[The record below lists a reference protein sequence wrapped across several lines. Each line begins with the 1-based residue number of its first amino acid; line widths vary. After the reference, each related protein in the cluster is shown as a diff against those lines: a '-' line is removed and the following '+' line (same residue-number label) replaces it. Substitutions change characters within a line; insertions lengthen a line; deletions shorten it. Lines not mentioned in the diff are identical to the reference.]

1 MNQQTE
7 INYNQDIAIIGM
19 SGRFPGA
26 NNLEQF
32 WKNIKNGVESIS
44 FLSPEELS
52 KHGIKEKIINNDN
65 YVKAS
70 AAVSDID
77 MFDADF
83 FGYSPRESQEMD
95 PQQRL
100 FLECAWEA
108 IENGGY
114 TPNTYEGSIGVYAGV
129 AINTYLLNN
138 LYSNFDLTEAN
149 NRSFEQMLSN
159 DKDYLATRT
168 AYKLNLT
175 GPAINIQTACS
186 TSLVAVHIACQSLL
200 NGECDMAIA
209 GGVSIV
215 LPQAGYLYQEGM
227 ILSPD
232 GHCRAFDAGAKGT
245 VPGNGLGI
253 VLLKG
258 LEDAIADGD
267 FIYAIIKGSAVN
279 NDGSLKLG
287 YTAPS
292 VDGQAAAIEE
302 AQAIAGVD
310 VESIT
315 YIEAHGTGT
324 ELGDPMEIEALKT
337 VFQENTQKRGFCA
350 IGSLKTNMGHLNTAA
365 GVAGLIK
372 TALALKHKL
381 LPPSLNFEQPNPQID
396 FANSPFYVNTTL
408 SEWKSN
414 GTPRR
419 AGVSSF
425 GVGGTNAHVI
435 LEEAPPEETIE
446 EEVPEL
452 PGQLLTLSAKTDS
465 ALTELVARYIT
476 HLKTHKEQT
485 LSDICY
491 TAQTCRAHFHHRLAA
506 VATNKDEL
514 AAKLQQH
521 QAGEEIAFLYSGK
534 NSPSQSAPK
543 IAFLFTGQGSQYI
556 NMGRQL
562 YEEAPVFR
570 EAIDQCSEIL
580 STQLEHPLLEILY
593 PQTDD
598 VDRQPSLLDQT
609 AYTQPALF
617 AIEYGLAQL
626 WQSWGIKP
634 DVVMGHSLGEY
645 VAATIAGIW
654 SLEAALKLVTAR
666 AKLIQELPPGGEMV
680 SVMASIEKV
689 EAAVKHHRETVA
701 IAAINGPESVV
712 ISGDSSTVKEVVDQ
726 LESQGV
732 KTKKLIVSHAFHS
745 PLMEPILGELE
756 ELANQVKINQPQ
768 IPIISN
774 LTGKIADNRITT
786 AKYWVD
792 HTREAVKF
800 ASAVET
806 LQQNGYEIFVEIGPK
821 PILLGMARQCWP
833 EAGGV
838 WLPSLRP
845 GVEEWKSMVSSVGQL
860 YVKGKEIEWL
870 SLGNESRKK
879 KVILPNYSFQRQRY
893 WVEVK
898 ENTKVESHNLATT
911 NENPN
916 TAIVKLLTQGETEL
930 LAQKLEKSVKLS
942 AAQQKLLPEILE
954 VLAQQHQQELAAST
968 IRNWLYQV
976 DWKPIDPTQ
985 EKTSV
990 QSYHWLILAD
1000 STGVGKKLAAKLQQQ
1015 GAECSLVYR
1024 GGKYAQLAAGK
1035 YEVNPYLLQEWE
1047 QLHQEISEAS
1057 QRPLSQVIHLWS
1069 LDVESS
1075 EDLTV
1080 EKLEESQ
1087 LWGCGSVIYWLQ
1099 TVQKTS
1105 ETPQLWIVTR
1115 GAQAVGEKKE
1125 KLAVAA
1131 APLWGLGRVVS
1142 LEYPQ
1147 LWGGMVDLDPE
1158 KSEQEVEMLV
1168 EVLVNNSEEDHLGIR
1183 GEETYVARLV
1193 KQSVPELAQPVSFS
1207 SEGSYLITGG
1217 LGALGLHTAQWLV
1230 QNGVRHLVLIGRSQP
1245 SLEKQ
1250 AAIDRLK
1257 EQGEGVEVIV
1267 AQVDVCHGEDMERLF
1282 EQIDSSTKPL
1292 KGVIHL
1298 AGVLGYQLI
1307 EEIELTEFK
1316 RVIAPKIQG
1325 GWILHQLTQNRELD
1339 FFINF
1344 SSIAAVWGSGL
1355 TANYAA
1361 ANHFLDGLAYYRQA
1375 IGLPS
1380 FTINWGPWGG
1390 GGMASEEELRELS
1403 KRGVNPLSP
1412 RQGIAALEQ
1421 LLVSGKTQ
1429 LVVADVNW
1437 SLFKQLYQTGK
1448 RRLLLEKIAT
1458 ENLLKEDNEETDN
1471 NGILTQ
1477 LEAVSYD
1484 EKQQILTEYLQSEIA
1499 RILGISA
1506 SEIDVEENL
1515 SFMGVDSL
1523 MIVELRSSFKNN
1535 LKVDLSISKLTE
1547 QFTITA
1553 LSTEIL
1559 SNLTAP
1565 ATLADFIGDTHQYN
1579 LVPIA
1584 PNGSKPPFFCVP
1596 GALGTVSYLSDLA
1609 QCLDPN
1615 QPFYGLQS
1623 PGIDGKS
1630 PPLNQI
1636 QDVAYKHIQAIQT
1649 IQPQSP
1655 YFLGGHSAGAR
1666 VAFEMARQLIER
1678 DYEVGMLAIFDQ
1690 SPPIPEFPIVK
1701 IDSYHDLIFHMV
1713 VEMEETTGISLKQV
1727 SSEYLASLSLDEQI
1741 QYFKEQLVKGGAI
1754 SAQVNI
1760 NQVRA
1765 LLDVAKSTNEA
1776 LHHYQ
1781 PPQNLYPIPIVLFK
1795 AKEIFELTTK
1805 WDNSYNKYNSTD
1817 LTWGWKKLSVQ
1828 PVEVFQV
1835 PGNHGD
1841 MMLYP
1846 HAQTLAQKFQ
1856 NYLDQAQT

>member
-1 MNQQTE
+1 MNQPIET
-7 INYNQDIAIIGM
+7 NYNQDIAIIGM
-19 SGRFPGA
+19 SGRFPGS

-32 WKNIKNGVESIS
+32 WQNIKNGVESIS
-44 FLSPEELS
+44 FLSAEELS
-52 KHGIKEKIINNDN
+52 KYGIKEKSINNPN

-114 TPNTYEGSIGVYAGV
+114 DPNTYEGSIGVYAGV

-138 LYSNFDLTEAN
+138 LYPNFDLTEAN
-149 NRSFEQMLSN
+149 NRSFEQMVAN

-200 NGECDMAIA
+200 NGECDMALA

-258 LEDAIADGD
+258 LEDAIADRD

-292 VDGQAAAIEE
+292 VDGQSAAIAE

-337 VFQENTQKRGFCA
+337 VFLRNTEKKGFCA

-365 GVAGLIK
+365 GVAGLMK
-372 TALALKHKL
+372 TALALKYKL
-381 LPPSLNFEQPNPQID
+381 LPPSLNFEQPNPQIN

-425 GVGGTNAHVI
+425 GVGGTNAHAI
-435 LEEAPPEETIE
+435 LEEAPPEEETE
-446 EEVPEL
+446 EEVSEL
-452 PGQLLTLSAKTDS
+452 PVQLLTLSGKTDS

-476 HLKTHKEQT
+476 HLETYKEQT
-485 LSDICY
+485 LADICY
-491 TAQTCRAHFHHRLAA
+491 TAQTCRSHFHHRLAA
-506 VATNKDEL
+506 VATNKEEL

-521 QAGEEIAFLYSGK
+521 QAGEETAFLYLG
-534 NSPSQSAPK
+534 NCSPTQSAPK

-562 YEEAPVFR
+562 YEKAPVFR

-580 STQLEHPLLEILY
+580 KSQLEHPLLEIIY
-593 PQTDD
+593 PQTTDIE
-598 VDRQPSLLDQT
+598 RQPSLLDQT

-617 AIEYGLAQL
+617 AIEYGLSQL

-654 SLEAALKLVTAR
+654 SLEVGLKLVTAR
-666 AKLIQELPPGGEMV
+666 GKLIQKLPPGGEMV

-689 EAAVKHHRETVA
+689 EAAVKPHRKKVG

-712 ISGDSSTVKEVVDQ
+712 ISGYSSAVKEIVDK
-726 LESQGV
+726 LESEGI
-732 KTKKLIVSHAFHS
+732 KTKKLTVSHAFHS
-745 PLMEPILGELE
+745 PLMEPILEELE
-756 ELANQVKINQPQ
+756 GLANQVEINQPQ
-768 IPIISN
+768 IPIVSN
-774 LTGKIADNRITT
+774 LTGKIADQRITT
-786 AKYWVD
+786 AKYWVE
-792 HTREAVKF
+792 HTREPVKF

-806 LQQNGYEIFVEIGPK
+806 LQQNGYEICVEIGAK
-821 PILLGMARQCWP
+821 PILLQMARQCWP
-833 EAGGV
+833 EEGGV

-845 GVEEWKSMVSSVGQL
+845 GVEEWQSMVSSVGQL

-870 SLGNESRKK
+870 RLGNESRKK
-879 KVILPNYSFQRQRY
+879 KVVLPNYPFQRQRY

-898 ENTKVESHNLATT
+898 ENTKVESQNLATT
-911 NENPN
+911 NDNQN
-916 TAIVKLLTQGETEL
+916 TAIVKLLTQGETDL
-930 LAQKLEKSVKLS
+930 LAQKLEKAVKLS
-942 AAQQKLLPEILE
+942 ADIRKLLPEILE
-954 VLAQQHQQELAAST
+954 VLAEQHQQELAASA
-968 IRNWLYQV
+968 IRNWLYRV
-976 DWKPIDPTQ
+976 EWKPIARG
-985 EKTSV
+985 ERERSIE
-990 QSYHWLILAD
+990 SSHWVLLAD
-1000 STGVGKKLAAKLQQQ
+1000 STGVGEKLAGKLEQE

-1024 GGKYAQLAAGK
+1024 GGKYTQLAPGK
-1035 YEVNPYLLQEWE
+1035 YEMNPCVFEEWE
-1047 QLHQEISEAS
+1047 QLYQEISA
-1057 QRPLSQVIHLWS
+1057 QLPLGKVIHLWS
-1069 LDVESS
+1069 LDVGAS
-1075 EDLTV
+1075 EELTV
-1080 EKLEESQ
+1080 EELEESQ
-1087 LWGCGSVIYWLQ
+1087 VWGCGSVIYWLQ
-1099 TVQKTS
+1099 TVLKTS
-1105 ETPQLWIVTR
+1105 ETPQLWILTR

-1125 KLAVAA
+1125 KLTVAA
-1131 APLWGLGRVVS
+1131 ASSLWGLGRVVS

-1147 LWGGMVDLDPE
+1147 LWGGMVDLDPK
-1158 KSEQEVEMLV
+1158 KSEEEVEMLV
-1168 EVLVNNSEEDHLGIR
+1168 EVLVKNSEEDHVAIR

-1193 KQSVPELAQPVSFS
+1193 KESGVELAQPVSLS
-1207 SEGSYLITGG
+1207 SDGSYLITGG
-1217 LGALGLHTAQWLV
+1217 LGVLGLHTAQWLV
-1230 QNGVRHLVLIGRSQP
+1230 QKGARNLVLIGRSQP
-1245 SLEKQ
+1245 SQDKQ
-1250 AAIDRLK
+1250 AAINHLK

-1267 AQVDVCHGEDMERLF
+1267 AQADVCHVEEMERLF
-1282 EQIDSSTKPL
+1282 EQIDSSMKPL

-1298 AGVLGYQLI
+1298 AGVLGYQPI

-1325 GWILHQLTQNRELD
+1325 GWILHKLTQNRELD

-1375 IGLPS
+1375 MGLPS

-1412 RQGIAALEQ
+1412 RQGIAALDQ

-1437 SLFKQLYQTGK
+1437 SLFKQLYQTGR
-1448 RRLLLEKIAT
+1448 RRLLLEEIVIET
-1458 ENLLKEDNEETDN
+1458 QLEEENEETDKN
-1471 NGILTQ
+1471 EILAQ
-1477 LEAVSYD
+1477 LAPVSND
-1484 EKQQILTEYLQSEIA
+1484 EKQKVLREYLQDEVA
-1499 RILGISA
+1499 RVMGISA

-1515 SFMGVDSL
+1515 SFIGVDSL
-1523 MIVELRSSFKNN
+1523 MVVELRSRFQSN
-1535 LKVDLSISKLTE
+1535 LKVDISISKLTE
-1547 QFTITA
+1547 NFTIAA

-1559 SNLTAP
+1559 SNLTASM
-1565 ATLADFIGDTHQYN
+1565 AFSDYIGDTHQYN

-1584 PNGSKPPFFCVP
+1584 PNGSKAAFFFVP
-1596 GALGTVSYLSDLA
+1596 GALGTVSYLSQLA
-1609 QCLDPN
+1609 KYLDPN

-1623 PGIDGKS
+1623 PGIDGQS
-1630 PPLNQI
+1630 RPMNQI
-1636 QDVAYKHIQAIQT
+1636 QDLADKHIQLIQT
-1649 IQPQSP
+1649 IQPQGP

-1666 VAFEMARQLIER
+1666 VAFEIARQLTEGN
-1678 DYEVGMLAIFDQ
+1678 YEVGMLAIFDQ
-1690 SPPIPEFPIVK
+1690 SPPIPEFQIVK
-1701 IDSYHDLIFHMV
+1701 ADGYHDLIFHMV
-1713 VEMEETTGISLKQV
+1713 GEMEEITGINLKQV
-1727 SSEYLASLSLDEQI
+1727 SCEYLASLSSDDQI
-1741 QYFKEQLVKGGAI
+1741 QYFREQLVKIGAI

-1776 LHHYQ
+1776 LHNYQ
-1781 PPQNLYPIPIVLFK
+1781 PIQNLYPIPIVLFK
-1795 AKEIFELTTK
+1795 AQEIFSLTTK
-1805 WDNSYNKYNSTD
+1805 WDNSYTQYKSTD
-1817 LTWGWKKLSVQ
+1817 LTWSWNKFSAQ
-1828 PVEVFQV
+1828 PVEVCQV

-1846 HAQTLAQKFQ
+1846 HAQTLGEKLQK
-1856 NYLDQAQT
+1856 YLDKAMK